1 MSVVIIYFMY
11 PETKGQSL
19 EELAAL
25 FGDPVIVHLTDA
37 TEEQKRE
44 MDLEIK
50 NELISEQ
57 TVEGKA

>member
-1 MSVVIIYFMY
+1 MY